1 MNRYTIEL
9 CNIEEDLGYNLFD
22 KNFPFYEPSLRE
34 QFIKKFYD
42 KYRFKEIG
50 AETIYRFKLML
61 NGRLNLI
68 MPYYNQL
75 YQTELESK
83 KVNFMLNKDLK
94 ETFIREIVGENN
106 VESTSNTN
114 TTGESNSTSEGRFL
128 DTPSSKVTDEELQ
141 GYLTNAQKDK
151 VNGRTSANGS
161 STNTSLGNNTQ
172 RETTDLLSQGN
183 IGITSSGQ
191 LLEDW
196 RKILINIDVMILDE
210 LQDLFFGLY

>member
-9 CNIEEDLGYNLFD
+9 CNIEEDLGYDLFD
-22 KNFPFYEPSLRE
+22 EDFPFYEPSLRE

-42 KYRFKEIG
+42 RYRFREIG

-61 NGRLNLI
+61 NSRMNLI
-68 MPYYNQL
+68 MPYYTQL

-128 DTPSSKVTDEELQ
+128 DTPSSKITDEELD
-141 GYLTNAQKDK
+141 GYLTNAQRDK
-151 VNGRTSANGS
+151 VNGRTIANGNS
-161 STNTSLGNNTQ
+161 VNTSLGNNTQ

-196 RKILINIDVMILDE
+196 RKILINIDMMILDE
-210 LQDLFFGLY
+210 LKDLFFGLY

>member
-42 KYRFKEIG
+42 RYRFREIG

-61 NGRLNLI
+61 NSRLNLI

-94 ETFIREIVGENN
+94 ETFIREIIGENN

-141 GYLTNAQKDK
+141 GYLTTAQKDK
-151 VNGRTSANGS
+151 VNGRTTANGS

-191 LLEDW
+191 LLKDW
-196 RKILINIDVMILDE
+196 RDILINIDMMVLDE
-210 LQDLFFGLY
+210 LEDLFFGLY